1 MSFFKRYDCVSKTFS
16 HNGNY
21 VQAILDEICL
31 EGLDGITF
39 DALLIRLT
47 HLKDFHISF
56 QTDSAQDFLFQILR
70 HNLNCQE
77 MKEYDE
83 SSNTLRGN
91 LNNYGGDLSN
101 GLVQYSNGRKLFV
114 S

>member
-21 VQAILDEICL
+21 VEVILDEVCL

-39 DALLIRLT
+39 EALLIRMT

-56 QTDSAQDFLFQILR
+56 QNDSAQDFLFQVLR
-70 HNLNCQE
+70 HKLNCQE
-77 MKEYDE
+77 TTEYDE
-83 SSNTLRGN
+83 KSHNLRGN
-91 LNNYGGDLSN
+91 VNICSN
-101 GLVQYSNGRKLFV
+101 L
-114 S
+114 